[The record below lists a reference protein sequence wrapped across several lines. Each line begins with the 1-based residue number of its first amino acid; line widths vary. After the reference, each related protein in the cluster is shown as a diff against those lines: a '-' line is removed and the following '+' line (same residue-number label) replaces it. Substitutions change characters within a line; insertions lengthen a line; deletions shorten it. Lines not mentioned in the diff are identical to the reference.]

1 MKKQLKAFNN
11 EKVNAEKKIKIG
23 GVVAIAGAAIFVLLG
38 MSGVSAIGFVGLP
51 MLVFGVI
58 YLGLGSAAFA
68 KLSQRFKTEV
78 LTDLIASFVDDGKF
92 IPEQGL
98 SLDTI
103 YATEFLQRADR
114 HHTEDY
120 LSGSIDGVRFESS
133 DVKLEEKHVEHTK
146 NGTRTYYETYFLG
159 RIFVFDFNKSFDG
172 YLQVLERG
180 RPVSKRKFNKV
191 KLESIQ
197 FNKKFKTYT
206 TNDHSAFYVLTPHFM
221 EALMT
226 FEQNNKGNISFS
238 FIDTRLYIGINNF
251 RDTFELKMF
260 KELNMATFKEFE
272 RELGVVKEV
281 ISELKLNRNIYK

>member
-1 MKKQLKAFNN
+1 MENKLQQFNQLKKGSEN
-11 EKVNAEKKIKIG
+11 KIKIG
-23 GVVAIAGAAIFVLLG
+23 GAIAVVGALIFVLLG
-38 MSGVSAIGFVGLP
+38 MDGVAFIGLLIGFGGL
-51 MLVFGVI
+51 V
-58 YLGLGSAAFA
+58 YLGAGSAAFN
-68 KLSQRFKTEV
+68 KLSNRFKTEV
-78 LTDLIASFVDDGKF
+78 LTDLIASFVDDGVF
-92 IPEQGL
+92 HPHQGL
-98 SLDTI
+98 PISTV
-103 YATEFLQRADR
+103 YATEFLKRADR
-114 HHTEDY
+114 YHTEDY

-180 RPVSKRKFNKV
+180 RPISKKRYSKI
-191 KLESIQ
+191 KLESVQ
-197 FNKKFKTYT
+197 FNKKFKTFT

-221 EALMT
+221 EALMM

-238 FIDTRLYIGINNF
+238 FIDSNLFIGINNF

-260 KELNMATFKEFE
+260 KELNMESFKEFE
-272 RELGVVKEV
+272 KEIGVVKEV

>member
-1 MKKQLKAFNN
+1 MENKLQEFNQLKKSSEN
-11 EKVNAEKKIKIG
+11 KVKIG
-23 GVVAIAGAAIFVLLG
+23 GAIAVVGALIFVLLG
-38 MSGVSAIGFVGLP
+38 MEGLAFIGILIGGGGLA
-51 MLVFGVI
+51 
-58 YLGLGSAAFA
+58 YLGAGSAAFN
-68 KLSQRFKTEV
+68 KLSNRFKTEV
-78 LTDLIASFVDDGKF
+78 LTDLIASFVDDGVF
-92 IPEQGL
+92 NPHQGL
-98 SLDTI
+98 PMSTV
-103 YATEFLQRADR
+103 YATEFLKRADR
-114 HHTEDY
+114 YHTEDY

-180 RPVSKRKFNKV
+180 RPISKKRYSKI
-191 KLESIQ
+191 KLESVQ

-221 EALMT
+221 EALMM

-238 FIDTRLYIGINNF
+238 FIDTHLFIGINNF

-260 KELNMATFKEFE
+260 RELNMESFKEFE
-272 RELGVVKEV
+272 KEIGVVKEV